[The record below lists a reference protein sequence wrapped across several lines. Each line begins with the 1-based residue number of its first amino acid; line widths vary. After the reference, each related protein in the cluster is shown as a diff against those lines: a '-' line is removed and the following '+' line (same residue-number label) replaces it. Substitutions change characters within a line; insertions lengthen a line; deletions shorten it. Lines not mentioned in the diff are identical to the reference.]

1 MVADACTGSD
11 WHPDQKLM
19 TLKDSQARL
28 DALADLIVR
37 FGANV
42 QPGQIVSIGSEPG
55 KEPLVRAIA
64 ASAYKAGAK
73 FVDLSVFDI
82 HIKHARMLYADPDT
96 LAFVPPWYGAR
107 MRALGELRCAVITLT
122 GPVAPRIMD
131 GIDPALLGQDLL
143 PRVRESIEI
152 VNQRVSNWTAAPCP
166 TASWAELVHPEL
178 DPAEALERLW
188 RDVAHVCRVDEPD
201 PVAAWEERMDNLVA
215 VAGKLDELRLDALR
229 FEGPGTDLTVG
240 LFASANWHCARISTV
255 DGIVHAPNIPT
266 EEVFTTPDPERT
278 SGYVR
283 STKPLFVAGAMVTGL
298 RVRFEKGRVVEI
310 DAEEGADAVR
320 ALSRRDPGSARL
332 GEVALVDGNSR
343 IGSLDTVFFDTL
355 LDENAASHIALGEGL
370 DFTVGEQDQA
380 RINRS
385 ELHVDFMIGSREV
398 AVTGIE
404 RGGGEVPLL
413 RHGVWQI

>member
-1 MVADACTGSD
+1 MSSD
-11 WHPDQKLM
+11 GTP
-19 TLKDSQARL
+19 ARI

-42 QPGQIVSIGSEPG
+42 QPGQIVAIGSEPG
-55 KEPLVRAIA
+55 KEPLARAIA
-64 ASAYKAGAK
+64 EAAYKAGAK

-82 HIKHARMLYADPDT
+82 HIKHARILHAAPET
-96 LAFVPPWYGAR
+96 LGFVPPWYGER
-107 MRALGELRCAVITLT
+107 MRALGENRCAVIALT

-131 GIDPALLGQDLL
+131 GIDPALLGRDLL

-152 VNQRVSNWTAAPCP
+152 VNQRTTNWTAAPCP
-166 TASWAELVHPEL
+166 TASWAELVHPGVA
-178 DPAEALERLW
+178 PPEALAQLW
-188 RDVAHVCRVDEPD
+188 HDVAHVCRLDEPD
-201 PVAAWEERMDNLVA
+201 PLAAWEARMDALVE
-215 VAGKLDELRLDALR
+215 VAGKLDELRLDRLH

-240 LFASANWHCARISTV
+240 LLASSRWHCARISTV
-255 DGIVHAPNIPT
+255 DGIVHAPNLPT

-278 SGYVR
+278 EGYVT
-283 STKPLFVAGAMVTGL
+283 STKPLFVSGAMVSGL
-298 RVRFEKGRVVEI
+298 RVRFEQGKAVEI
-310 DAEEGADAVR
+310 EADQGADAMR
-320 ALSRRDPGSARL
+320 ALATRDKGASRL
-332 GEVALVDGNSR
+332 GEVALVDGESR

-370 DFTVGEQDQA
+370 DFTVDEEDQA

-385 ELHVDFMIGSREV
+385 ELHIDFMIGSNDI

-413 RHGVWQI
+413 RGGAWQI